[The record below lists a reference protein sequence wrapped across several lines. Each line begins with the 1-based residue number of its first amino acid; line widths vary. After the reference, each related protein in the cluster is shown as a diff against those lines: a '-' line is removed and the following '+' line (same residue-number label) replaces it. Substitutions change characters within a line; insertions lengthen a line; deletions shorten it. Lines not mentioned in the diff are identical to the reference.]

1 MTDERCTHTYTE
13 AGRQE
18 GRKTGRHEETDR
30 GRPAFLWDLREIK
43 SERIKREKVCV
54 CVYGVCEGG

>member
-1 MTDERCTHTYTE
+1 MKDVHIPTQRQEDRK
-13 AGRQE
+13 AGRQ
-18 GRKTGRHEETDR
+18 GDMKRHEETDR

-54 CVYGVCEGG
+54 CVRCV